1 MTNQKLALNYAYI
14 MLITAF
20 VCTGMIMDAEVLVLY
35 VWILFVGLAYSYGSA
50 IVNATISSEASKI
63 GKEFDFFFET
73 QKKVIKTLIHYHIL
87 QVLVLSQIKALLA
100 FSKEEIVKVIAS
112 KKRSLD
118 NTLALQ
124 MDSKLGYLAA
134 KEQAIEL
141 SIQKT
146 ACNVITQKV
155 YDVFLTD
162 NKDKK
167 AIKER
172 ILAENMAKL
181 ENMK

>member
-1 MTNQKLALNYAYI
+1 
-14 MLITAF
+14 
-20 VCTGMIMDAEVLVLY
+20 
-35 VWILFVGLAYSYGSA
+35 
-50 IVNATISSEASKI
+50 
-63 GKEFDFFFET
+63 
-73 QKKVIKTLIHYHIL
+73 
-87 QVLVLSQIKALLA
+87 
-100 FSKEEIVKVIAS
+100 
-112 KKRSLD
+112 
-118 NTLALQ
+118 
-124 MDSKLGYLAA
+124 MDSKLSYLAA